1 MKEAQIE
8 KLKSL
13 ILKERISNE
22 KITSEIIQYKLYLS
36 DSKAELN
43 ALNDKIKEIKKNNP
57 QIALK
62 LKSSPL
68 ETIITKANDIDITK
82 HYDNTSMTYENI
94 NTLISNGDY
103 LKTQAGILY

>member
-13 ILKERISNE
+13 ILKERISND

-43 ALNDKIKEIKKNNP
+43 ALNDKIKE
-57 QIALK
+57 
-62 LKSSPL
+62 
-68 ETIITKANDIDITK
+68 
-82 HYDNTSMTYENI
+82 
-94 NTLISNGDY
+94 
-103 LKTQAGILY
+103 